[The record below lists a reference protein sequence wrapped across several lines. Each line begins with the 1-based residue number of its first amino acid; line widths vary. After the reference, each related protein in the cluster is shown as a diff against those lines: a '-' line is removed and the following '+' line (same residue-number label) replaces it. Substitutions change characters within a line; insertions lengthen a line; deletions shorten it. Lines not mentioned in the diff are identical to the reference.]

1 MEVWNSRI
9 GQSKT
14 IKVKK
19 FFQRKT
25 KSVKWLNK
33 IKIQKHPSQKLCQT
47 WGISLNQSTSVF
59 QKYHLTKNVL
69 TKPNVHTKTH
79 LTKVDTNTIY
89 HTKKQVIN
97 FSNHHC
103 LPLFMELPQLPE
115 KLQTDV
121 AFYSFELHQ
130 FNYSSTWAEF
140 LSSHSF
146 KINHLFSSVFTSF
159 LHSTN

>member
-1 MEVWNSRI
+1 MAEQDQDPKTPV
-9 GQSKT
+9 SKAMPDLRN
-14 IKVKK
+14 IPE
-19 FFQRKT
+19 
-25 KSVKWLNK
+25 SINK
-33 IKIQKHPSQKLCQT
+33 RLSE
-47 WGISLNQSTSVF
+47 IS
-59 QKYHLTKNVL
+59 TKNVL
-69 TKPNVHTKTH
+69 TKPKVHTKTH

-89 HTKKQVIN
+89 HTKKQVLN

-103 LPLFMELPQLPE
+103 LPLFVELPQLPE

-121 AFYSFELHQ
+121 EFYSFELHQ

>member
-1 MEVWNSRI
+1 MAEQDQDPKTPV
-9 GQSKT
+9 SKAMPDLRN
-14 IKVKK
+14 IPE
-19 FFQRKT
+19 
-25 KSVKWLNK
+25 SINK
-33 IKIQKHPSQKLCQT
+33 RLSE
-47 WGISLNQSTSVF
+47 IS
-59 QKYHLTKNVL
+59 TKNVL
-69 TKPNVHTKTH
+69 TKPKVHTKTH

-89 HTKKQVIN
+89 HTKKQVLN
-97 FSNHHC
+97 FLNHHC
-103 LPLFMELPQLPE
+103 LPLFMELPQLSE

-121 AFYSFELHQ
+121 EFYSFELHQ

>member
-1 MEVWNSRI
+1 MAEQDQDPKTPV
-9 GQSKT
+9 SKAMPDLRN
-14 IKVKK
+14 IPESINKRLSEISFDKECFDK
-19 FFQRKT
+19 A
-25 KSVKWLNK
+25 KSTYQDTLV
-33 IKIQKHPSQKLCQT
+33 
-47 WGISLNQSTSVF
+47 
-59 QKYHLTKNVL
+59 
-69 TKPNVHTKTH
+69 

-130 FNYSSTWAEF
+130 FNYSST
-140 LSSHSF
+140 
-146 KINHLFSSVFTSF
+146 
-159 LHSTN
+159 